1 MAIENTVS
9 SDFFIRVRRLLR
21 AFSIAAY
28 QVWLRNDQN
37 AQLGTKKGKV
47 FISRSHQWPI

>member
-9 SDFFIRVRRLLR
+9 SDFDRVRRLLR

-28 QVWLRNDQN
+28 PVQYHFIEVLPPCELKTIYVEYL
-37 AQLGTKKGKV
+37 AQE
-47 FISRSHQWPI
+47 ICI